1 MASFRLPRWA
11 QITAAV
17 VAVLAVISFVG
28 SLNSYDEGH
37 AAGVASVTPP
47 PTPEPIPVPTPL
59 VIEVPGP
66 TEIIE
71 TVPAECTE
79 AIGAA
84 DVLVQT
90 LIQMPLEVTTAY
102 SDYPDENLAEFGE
115 RVETI
120 IAEFD
125 LESLNADSDNYN
137 DLAGDCMAVAP

>member
-11 QITAAV
+11 QITVAV
-17 VAVLAVISFVG
+17 VAVLAVIGFVG
-28 SLNSYDEGH
+28 NLDSYDEGH

-66 TEIIE
+66 IVE

-84 DVLVQT
+84 DVLIQT
-90 LIQMPLEVTTAY
+90 LIQMPLAVTTAY
-102 SDYPDENLAEFGE
+102 VDYPDENLEEFGA

-120 IAEFD
+120 ITDFD
-125 LESLNADSDNYN
+125 VDTLTGDWDAYTEVAD
-137 DLAGDCMAVAP
+137 DCIAVAD